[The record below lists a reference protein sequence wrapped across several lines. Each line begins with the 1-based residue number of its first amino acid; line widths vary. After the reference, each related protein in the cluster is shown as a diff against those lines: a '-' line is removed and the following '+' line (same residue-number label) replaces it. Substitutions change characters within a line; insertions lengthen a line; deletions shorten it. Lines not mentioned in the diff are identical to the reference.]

1 MVMKL
6 ILFTDGGARGN
17 PGPAGIGAVIMNQ
30 DKKVIKTIK
39 KYIGEATNNQ
49 AEYEAIKAGLTEAL
63 KMHPHEIECFLDSE
77 LVVQQL
83 NGKYKVK
90 DKELQQLCG
99 QVQDMIFMKFVTFRH
114 IPREQNT
121 LADKLVNEALDEAL
135 WKYNN

>member
-63 KMHPHEIECFLDSE
+63 KMNPHEIECFLDSE

>member
-1 MVMKL
+1 
-6 ILFTDGGARGN
+6 
-17 PGPAGIGAVIMNQ
+17 MN
-30 DKKVIKTIK
+30 
-39 KYIGEATNNQ
+39 
-49 AEYEAIKAGLTEAL
+49 
-63 KMHPHEIECFLDSE
+63 PHEIECFLDSE